1 MIYRILTIPLVLLL
15 AAACLTCGNFSS
27 HKDPFTLY
35 LYVSSD
41 PATLN
46 PVTSTEAVASA
57 VFKYVFEGMLE
68 RNYDTLELEPRL
80 ASRWEMEPGGLVY
93 RFYLKKGIL
102 WHDGREFT
110 ADDVIYSFQR
120 IKDPKVDC
128 GPLKVYYL
136 DVSRAVKLGKYAVEF
151 HCTKPYFLRL
161 EFLGGIPIVPK
172 HIYDNGED
180 FNSHSAN
187 RKPVGTGPFVFEKWE
202 TGKRLFLKRNDH
214 YWGKKPDIRRVIY
227 KIISEENVALQMLK
241 KGELDV
247 MTLREIQWVRQTNS
261 ERFNRNFY
269 KLKYYVP
276 YYNYIGWNAD
286 KSWFRD
292 RKVRRAL
299 THLVNRRAILD
310 KLLFGLGEIVTGT
323 FYIFSKN
330 YSSDIKPWPYDPE
343 RARELLKEA
352 GWRDTDG
359 DGILDK
365 NGEKFSFTFT
375 VPSGRKYLERLATI
389 LKEDFSKAGIDMKI
403 NRYEWAVFVK
413 KLHDRDFEA
422 VALGWA
428 LGYSGDPYQLWH
440 SREIKKG
447 SNFCGFRN
455 AEADRLIEQARVEFN
470 EKRRRSL
477 YHRFNRILHEEQ
489 PYTFMFCTP
498 ALVVVSK
505 RFDNVK
511 VHLMGL
517 DYLEWKVR
525 GEK

>member
-1 MIYRILTIPLVLLL
+1 M
-15 AAACLTCGNFSS
+15 
-27 HKDPFTLY
+27 
-35 LYVSSD
+35 
-41 PATLN
+41 
-46 PVTSTEAVASA
+46 PVA
-57 VFKYVFEGMLE
+57 
-68 RNYDTLELEPRL
+68 
-80 ASRWEMEPGGLVY
+80 W
-93 RFYLKKGIL
+93 LK
-102 WHDGREFT
+102 
-110 ADDVIYSFQR
+110 
-120 IKDPKVDC
+120 
-128 GPLKVYYL
+128 
-136 DVSRAVKLGKYAVEF
+136 
-151 HCTKPYFLRL
+151 
-161 EFLGGIPIVPK
+161 
-172 HIYDNGED
+172 
-180 FNSHSAN
+180 
-187 RKPVGTGPFVFEKWE
+187 
-202 TGKRLFLKRNDH
+202 LKRTC
-214 YWGKKPDIRRVIY
+214 
-227 KIISEENVALQMLK
+227 AA
-241 KGELDV
+241 
-247 MTLREIQWVRQTNS
+247 
-261 ERFNRNFY
+261 FFC
-269 KLKYYVP
+269 VP
-276 YYNYIGWNAD
+276 
-286 KSWFRD
+286 
-292 RKVRRAL
+292 VP
-299 THLVNRRAILD
+299 V
-310 KLLFGLGEIVTGT
+310 
-323 FYIFSKN
+323 
-330 YSSDIKPWPYDPE
+330 
-343 RARELLKEA
+343 KEA